1 MPIPPDSID
10 VPDDGSG
17 NWFTRR
23 PWLLV
28 FVLFVLVII
37 GLSTMLTFAFRSFPG
52 TVELEHKREAPPAS
66 QSPSP

>member
-10 VPDDGSG
+10 IPDDGSG

-37 GLSTMLTFAFRSFPG
+37 GLSTMLNFAFRTFPG
-52 TVELEHKREAPPAS
+52 SVELEHKREPAS
-66 QSPSP
+66 PMSTPHD